1 MTIFQAVV
9 LGIVQ
14 GLTEFLP
21 VSSSG
26 HLVAVPALLGWT
38 IPEDQVFVFDVLV
51 QVGTLA
57 AVFIYFWSDLAAMAR
72 SMWAGALNRRPFEA
86 PQARLG
92 WHVILAT
99 IPAGLAGLLLKD
111 QVEAVFSD
119 PQALAYLLP
128 VTAGLLIL
136 AERLKKPGKSAEEL
150 TGLDA
155 FLVGCFQILSLFPGV
170 SRSGTTIAGGMTRGL
185 KRDAAARFSFL
196 MAVPVMLAAGV
207 LSLLDLAAVNDSAGF
222 LPVLLT
228 GMIVSAVTGYLSI
241 GWLLRFL
248 RSRTLYGFAVYVIL
262 LAAVILV
269 AI

>member
-57 AVFIYFWSDLAAMAR
+57 AVIIYFWSDLAAIAR
-72 SMWAGALNRRPFEA
+72 SMWAGALSRRPFET
-86 PQARLG
+86 PEARLG
-92 WHVILAT
+92 WYVILAT

-111 QVEAVFSD
+111 QVEAAFSD
-119 PQALAYLLP
+119 PQALAYFFP

-136 AERLKKPGKSAEEL
+136 AERLKKPRKNAEDLSA
-150 TGLDA
+150 LDA
-155 FLVGCFQILSLFPGV
+155 FLIGCFQIIALFPGV
-170 SRSGTTIAGGMTRGL
+170 SRSGSTIAGGMSRGL
-185 KRDAAARFSFL
+185 EREAAARFSFL
-196 MAVPVMLAAGV
+196 MSVPVMLAAGA
-207 LSLLDLAAVNDSAGF
+207 LSLLDLAAVSDPGGF
-222 LPVLLT
+222 LPVLAT

-248 RSRTLYGFAVYVIL
+248 RSRTLYGFAIYLLLLAVVIL
-262 LAAVILV
+262 AVL
-269 AI
+269 